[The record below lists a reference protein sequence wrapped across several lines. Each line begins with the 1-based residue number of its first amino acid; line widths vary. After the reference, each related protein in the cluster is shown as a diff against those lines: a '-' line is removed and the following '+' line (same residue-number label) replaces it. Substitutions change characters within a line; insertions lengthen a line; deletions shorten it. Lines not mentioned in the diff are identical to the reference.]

1 MRLRGERMD
10 NIRKIRLLLSVV
22 LLGIILSGCSSKV
35 THKDIDN
42 IKIEVIRETVL
53 PGGISYALKLKND
66 SGEIIIQNN
75 VYVSYPITNAEGTQH
90 KSSNWKV
97 EAKGNQLNIKPGQE
111 VVLNVFMEAEY
122 YKYNNLID
130 VERPNIEVIGYLN
143 KLDADNQFAMAGSVH
158 IFDENFKSSMN
169 KDTVTVVEVHT
180 IVVDGIN
187 ISVEE
192 VVNNGVTML
201 ITRHSEEMDI
211 NEIDMKKVKEEVD
224 KLYERLKSEE

>member
-22 LLGIILSGCSSKV
+22 VLVIILSGCSSKV

-53 PGGISYALKLKND
+53 PEGISYALKLKND

-97 EAKGNQLNIKPGQE
+97 EAKGNLLNIKPGQE

-130 VERPNIEVIGYLN
+130 VERPNIEIIGYLN
-143 KLDADNQFAMAGSVH
+143 KLDADNQFVMAGSVH
-158 IFDENFKSSMN
+158 IFDKNFKSSLN

-211 NEIDMKKVKEEVD
+211 NEIDMKKVNEEVD

>member
-143 KLDADNQFAMAGSVH
+143 KLDVDNQFAMAGSVH

>member
-10 NIRKIRLLLSVV
+10 NIRKIILLFSVV

-53 PGGISYALKLKND
+53 SEGISYALKLKND

-158 IFDENFKSSMN
+158 IFDKNFKSSMN
-169 KDTVTVVEVHT
+169 EDTVTLVEVHT
-180 IVVDGIN
+180 IVVDGID

-201 ITRHSEEMDI
+201 IARYSEEIDI
-211 NEIDMKKVKEEVD
+211 NDIDKKKVHEEID

>member
-1 MRLRGERMD
+1 MD
-10 NIRKIRLLLSVV
+10 NIRKIRLLFSVV
-22 LLGIILSGCSSKV
+22 LLGIILSGCSNKV

-53 PGGISYALKLKND
+53 PEGISYALKLKND

-130 VERPNIEVIGYLN
+130 VERPNIEIIGYLN
-143 KLDADNQFAMAGSVH
+143 KLDADNQFAMVGSVH
-158 IFDENFKSSMN
+158 IFDKNFKSSMN

-201 ITRHSEEMDI
+201 ITRPSEEIDI
-211 NEIDMKKVKEEVD
+211 NDTDMKKVHEEVD

>member
-1 MRLRGERMD
+1 M
-10 NIRKIRLLLSVV
+10 LLSVV

-111 VVLNVFMEAEY
+111 VVLNVFMEE
-122 YKYNNLID
+122 
-130 VERPNIEVIGYLN
+130 N
-143 KLDADNQFAMAGSVH
+143 K
-158 IFDENFKSSMN
+158 
-169 KDTVTVVEVHT
+169 
-180 IVVDGIN
+180 
-187 ISVEE
+187 
-192 VVNNGVTML
+192 
-201 ITRHSEEMDI
+201 
-211 NEIDMKKVKEEVD
+211 
-224 KLYERLKSEE
+224 KL